1 MSFWLTIKESMT
13 NNFYIVGFAV
23 SAFILWVG
31 SIIIA
36 RGVNKHFK
44 RGTDELKVFTYY
56 FLDVTYTLFITVVSL
71 FPLLGMFGTVK
82 SLIGLGGVFEA
93 DGDMNGIKSEF
104 FLALTS
110 TALGI
115 IFSVFFKTINAFA
128 QPFIENQI
136 DKAREALNVGKSL

>member
-1 MSFWLTIKESMT
+1 MSFLVTIKESMID
-13 NNFYIVGFAV
+13 NFYIVGFAV
-23 SAFILWVG
+23 AAFILWVG
-31 SIIIA
+31 SIIVA
-36 RGVNKHFK
+36 HGVNKHFK

-56 FLDVTYTLFITVVSL
+56 FLDVIYTLFITIVSL

-82 SLIGLGGVFEA
+82 SLIELGGVFEA
-93 DGDMNGIKSEF
+93 GGGMDGIKSEF

-136 DKAREALNVGKSL
+136 DKARKALNVGKSL

>member
-1 MSFWLTIKESMT
+1 MSFWVTIKESMAD
-13 NNFYIVGFAV
+13 NFYIVGFAV
-23 SAFILWVG
+23 AAFILWVG
-31 SIIIA
+31 SIIVA
-36 RGVNKHFK
+36 RGVNQHFK
-44 RGTDELKVFTYY
+44 RGADELKVFTYY

-82 SLIGLGGVFEA
+82 SLIGLGGIFEA
-93 DGDMNGIKSEF
+93 GGDMNGIKSEF

-136 DKAREALNVGKSL
+136 DKARKTLNVGKSL